1 VSFERDFLE
10 FMPFTLTY
18 QAYAGISTGG
28 YGVRTY
34 STDSKS
40 VRCRI
45 EPLRRIVKDVQ
56 NREVATS
63 FRISTAP
70 WSTAGTSDTVTMTA
84 LDKITLPSGFLVA
97 GSCSPAIITAYP
109 CQDEAGLHHNEVV
122 I

>member
-1 VSFERDFLE
+1 VSFERDFLA

-18 QAYAGISTGG
+18 QAYSGISTDG
-28 YGVRTY
+28 YGARTY
-34 STDSKS
+34 STGTKS

-45 EPLRRIVKDVQ
+45 EPHRQIVKDVQ
-56 NREVATS
+56 SREVTTS

-70 WSTAGTSDTVTMTA
+70 YSTVSSTDTVTITA
-84 LDKITLPSGFLVA
+84 LDKITLPTGFLVA
-97 GSCSPAIITAYP
+97 GSCSPQIISAYL